1 MTIKGNASVIKII
14 LHIATSGEGIKSA
27 YNVSPDDKHILRA
40 FKQLKKSRVLVLENG
55 LYTLNYKEFPD
66 LYKEFPD
73 LKAGIDTY
81 KKDAKIDIAGQT
93 IEYGAT
99 ERKEISVLISEK
111 KPKEIFPNKL
121 LNNVNK
127 KRSEI
132 IKLME

>member
-1 MTIKGNASVIKII
+1 M
-14 LHIATSGEGIKSA
+14 
-27 YNVSPDDKHILRA
+27 
-40 FKQLKKSRVLVLENG
+40 
-55 LYTLNYKEFPD
+55 YTLN
-66 LYKEFPD
+66 YKEFPD